1 MRQYLKTAIGSL
13 EDVKNV
19 LEQSDVKREKNLTG
33 GFYLLNRLLNS
44 KKEDIVLNSIVA
56 GANQITEN
64 ILNVNIHVPNLSS
77 IPSGSPNTLDNTQPD
92 IIRMEAIGRSVLEIL
107 DGYTGFDFFLEI
119 ISPGEVIPDGKNW
132 YYNIVI
138 KYFFLRRDK

>member
-1 MRQYLKTAIGSL
+1 MGKYLKTAIGSI
-13 EDVKNV
+13 EDVKHV
-19 LEQSDVKREKNLTG
+19 LEQSDVKSENNLTG

-44 KKEDIVLNSIVA
+44 KTEDIVLNSIVA

-64 ILNVNIHVPNLSS
+64 ILNVNIHVPNL
-77 IPSGSPNTLDNTQPD
+77 PGVTAGTPNTLDNTQPNT
-92 IIRMEAIGRSVLEIL
+92 IRMETIGRSVLEIL
-107 DGYTGFDFFLEI
+107 DGYRGFDFFLEI

-138 KYFFLRRDK
+138 KYFFLRRDN